1 MGTTVKLTDL
11 VDALGLDVRSA
22 RGKLGNEVTGGYASD
37 LLSDVI
43 AHGRHGDVWITLQVH
58 QNVVAVASMKELAGI
73 VLVGGREPEEQTLR
87 KAESEGIPI
96 AVSNLPAF
104 ELVGRLYGLGLR
116 SGGIE
121 SPAGPGGN

>member
-1 MGTTVKLTDL
+1 MKLADL
-11 VDALGLDVRSA
+11 VDALDLDVRSA
-22 RGKLGNEVTGGYASD
+22 RGKLGNDVAGGYASD

-43 AHGRHGDVWITLQVH
+43 AHGRQGDVWITLQVH
-58 QNVVAVASMKELAGI
+58 QNVVAVASMKDLAGI
-73 VLVGGREPEEQTLR
+73 VLVGGREPEEDTLR

-116 SGGIE
+116 SGGVKNTTE
-121 SPAGPGGN
+121 PGSR